1 MGINTRFEVVV
12 HQVVNMLPRMSSEV
26 QFHPMKLKKKMSYK
40 SNYMCNYIRK
50 DVVVAAIKWLKHN
63 NKLYEGIELNDS
75 WAEEWINSQYSSFL
89 SETEYDNVQP
99 DKDELADNNYTTADN
114 INKASQTVSHNQSE
128 ISCEQ
133 ATENREFNEDQ
144 NATQVSIQLSG
155 RPTSHILEFEHIE
168 NEIYPCAWGKI
179 MYLVTS

>member
-1 MGINTRFEVVV
+1 M
-12 HQVVNMLPRMSSEV
+12 
-26 QFHPMKLKKKMSYK
+26 Y
-40 SNYMCNYIRK
+40 NYIRK
-50 DVVVAAIKWLKHN
+50 DVVVAAIKWLDK

-75 WAEEWINSQYSSFL
+75 WTDEWINSQYSSFL

-99 DKDELADNNYTTADN
+99 DKDELANNNYTTTEN
-114 INKASQTVSHNQSE
+114 INKASKTVSHNKSE

-155 RPTSHILEFEHIE
+155 RPTSNILEFEHIE
-168 NEIYPCAWGKI
+168 NKIYTCAPGENNVPHYILMDDEFGVLSFPDMFAHGQGGYSTDGYRKTKLSKRK
-179 MYLVTS
+179 YF